1 MNYKE
6 LINFIDYYNQLDDG
20 INFDNIQKELFN
32 KKNILVDDD
41 ITKQLL
47 LEMYF
52 ND

>member
-1 MNYKE
+1 MTNKE
-6 LINFIDYYNQLDDG
+6 LINFINYYNQLDDG
-20 INFDNIQKELFN
+20 INFDDIQKELFN